1 MLNVN
6 DVRQYFIDEL
16 AAKRFVTDKTGVK
29 TIEMVAA
36 QFVVDEPSI
45 FGKVNKDYVRREMD
59 WYKSMSRNVYDIE
72 PPVPEIWKSVADKD
86 GNINS
91 NYGWCVYSEENYNQ
105 YERLIDELKKNPDS
119 RRAILIYT
127 RPSIWVDFD
136 EGGRSDFICTNA
148 CQYLIRDGKLVS
160 IVSMRSND
168 AIYGF
173 KNDAA
178 WQMYIHQ
185 LIADELLV
193 EKGDLIWNAGSLHVY
208 ERHFD
213 LVRNEPHHW
222 NRKATVNLK

>member
-1 MLNVN
+1 MQSVS
-6 DVRQYFIDEL
+6 DVRKYFIDEL
-16 AAKRFVTDKTGVK
+16 ASERFVTDKTGVK

-45 FGKVNKDYVRREMD
+45 FGKVNEDYVRREMN

-72 PPVPEIWKSVADKD
+72 PPVPEIWKAVADKD

-91 NYGWCVYSEENYNQ
+91 NYGWCVYSEENYDQ
-105 YERLIDELKKNPDS
+105 YNRCVAELKKNPDS

-136 EGGRSDFICTNA
+136 ENGRSDFICTNA
-148 CQYLIRDGKLVS
+148 CQYLIRNNKLVS
-160 IVSMRSND
+160 IVNMRSND

-185 LIADELLV
+185 QMADELGI
-193 EKGDLIWNAGSLHVY
+193 ETGDLIWNAGSLHVY
-208 ERHFD
+208 QRHFD
-213 LVRNEPHHW
+213 LV
-222 NRKATVNLK
+222 K

>member
-1 MLNVN
+1 MQNVS

-16 AAKRFVTDKTGVK
+16 AAEHFVTDKTGVK

-45 FGKVNKDYVRREMD
+45 FGKVNEDYVRREMN

-173 KNDAA
+173 ENDAA

-185 LIADELLV
+185 QIADELDV
-193 EKGDLIWNAGSLHVY
+193 ETGDLIWNAGSLHVY
-208 ERHFD
+208 ERHFE
-213 LVRNEPHHW
+213 LV
-222 NRKATVNLK
+222 K

>member
-1 MLNVN
+1 MQNVS

-16 AAKRFVTDKTGVK
+16 ASERFVTDKTGVK

-45 FGKVNKDYVRREMD
+45 FGKVNEDYVRREMN

-72 PPVPEIWKSVADKD
+72 APVPEIWKSVADKD

-148 CQYLIRDGKLVS
+148 CQYLIRDDKLVS
-160 IVSMRSND
+160 IVNMRSND

-178 WQMYIHQ
+178 WQMYIQ
-185 LIADELLV
+185 DKIADELDV
-193 EKGDLIWNAGSLHVY
+193 ETGDLIWNAGSLHVY
-208 ERHFD
+208 ERHFE
-213 LVRNEPHHW
+213 LV
-222 NRKATVNLK
+222 K

>member
-1 MLNVN
+1 MQNVS

-16 AAKRFVTDKTGVK
+16 AAERFVTDKTGVK

-45 FGKVNKDYVRREMD
+45 FGKVNEDYVRREMN

-72 PPVPEIWKSVADKD
+72 APVPEIWKSVADKD

-148 CQYLIRDGKLVS
+148 CQYLIRDDKLVS
-160 IVSMRSND
+160 IVNMRSND

-178 WQMYIHQ
+178 WQMYIQ
-185 LIADELLV
+185 DKIADELDV
-193 EKGDLIWNAGSLHVY
+193 ETGDLIWNAGSLHVY
-208 ERHFD
+208 ERHFE
-213 LVRNEPHHW
+213 LV
-222 NRKATVNLK
+222 K

>member
-1 MLNVN
+1 MQSVS
-6 DVRQYFIDEL
+6 DVRKYFIDEL
-16 AAKRFVTDKTGVK
+16 AAERFVTDKTGVK

-45 FGKVNKDYVRREMD
+45 FGKVNEDYVRREMN

-72 PPVPEIWKSVADKD
+72 PPVPEIWKAVADKD

-91 NYGWCVYSEENYNQ
+91 NYGWCVYSEENYDQ
-105 YERLIDELKKNPDS
+105 YNRCVAELKKNPDS

-136 EGGRSDFICTNA
+136 ENGRSDFICTNA
-148 CQYLIRDGKLVS
+148 CQYLIRNNKLVS
-160 IVSMRSND
+160 IVNMRSND

-185 LIADELLV
+185 QMADELGI
-193 EKGDLIWNAGSLHVY
+193 ETGDLIWNAGSLHVY
-208 ERHFD
+208 QRHFD
-213 LVRNEPHHW
+213 LV
-222 NRKATVNLK
+222 K

>member
-1 MLNVN
+1 MQSVS

-16 AAKRFVTDKTGVK
+16 AAEHFVTDKTGVK

-45 FGKVNKDYVRREMD
+45 FGKVNEDYVRREMN

-72 PPVPEIWKSVADKD
+72 APVPEIWKSVADKD

-148 CQYLIRDGKLVS
+148 CQYLIRDDKLVS
-160 IVSMRSND
+160 IVNMRSND

-178 WQMYIHQ
+178 WQMYIQ
-185 LIADELLV
+185 DKIADELDV
-193 EKGDLIWNAGSLHVY
+193 ETGDLIWNAGSLHVY
-208 ERHFD
+208 ERHFE
-213 LVRNEPHHW
+213 LV
-222 NRKATVNLK
+222 K

>member
-1 MLNVN
+1 MQNVS

-16 AAKRFVTDKTGVK
+16 AAEHFVTDKTGVK

-45 FGKVNKDYVRREMD
+45 FGKVNEDYVRREMN

-72 PPVPEIWKSVADKD
+72 APVPEIWKSVADKD

-148 CQYLIRDGKLVS
+148 CQYLIRDDKLVS
-160 IVSMRSND
+160 IVNMRSND

-178 WQMYIHQ
+178 WQMYIQ
-185 LIADELLV
+185 DKIADELDV
-193 EKGDLIWNAGSLHVY
+193 ETGDLIWNAGSLHVY
-208 ERHFD
+208 ERHFE
-213 LVRNEPHHW
+213 LV
-222 NRKATVNLK
+222 K

>member
-1 MLNVN
+1 MQNVS

-16 AAKRFVTDKTGVK
+16 AAEHFVTDKTGVK

-36 QFVVDEPSI
+36 QFVVDQPSI
-45 FGKVNKDYVRREMD
+45 FGKVNEDYVRREMN

-160 IVSMRSND
+160 IVNMRSND

-185 LIADELLV
+185 QIADELDV
-193 EKGDLIWNAGSLHVY
+193 ETGDLIWNAGSLHVY
-208 ERHFD
+208 ERHFE
-213 LVRNEPHHW
+213 LV
-222 NRKATVNLK
+222 K

>member
-1 MLNVN
+1 MQNVS

-16 AAKRFVTDKTGVK
+16 AAEHFVTDKTGVK

-45 FGKVNKDYVRREMD
+45 FGKVNEDYVRREMN

-160 IVSMRSND
+160 IVNMRSND

-185 LIADELLV
+185 QIADELDV
-193 EKGDLIWNAGSLHVY
+193 ETGDLIWNAGSLHVY
-208 ERHFD
+208 ERHFE
-213 LVRNEPHHW
+213 LV
-222 NRKATVNLK
+222 K

>member
-1 MLNVN
+1 MQNVS
-6 DVRQYFIDEL
+6 DVRQFFIDEL
-16 AAKRFVTDKTGVK
+16 AAERFVTDKTGVK

-45 FGKVNKDYVRREMD
+45 FGKVNEDYVRREMN

-72 PPVPEIWKSVADKD
+72 APVPEIWKSVADKD

-148 CQYLIRDGKLVS
+148 CQYLIRDDKLVS
-160 IVSMRSND
+160 IVNMRSND

-178 WQMYIHQ
+178 WQMYIQ
-185 LIADELLV
+185 DKIADELDV
-193 EKGDLIWNAGSLHVY
+193 ETGDLIWNAGSLHVY
-208 ERHFD
+208 ERHFE
-213 LVRNEPHHW
+213 LV
-222 NRKATVNLK
+222 K

>member
-1 MLNVN
+1 MQNVS

-16 AAKRFVTDKTGVK
+16 AAEHFVTDKTGVK

-45 FGKVNKDYVRREMD
+45 FGKVNEDYVRREMN

-72 PPVPEIWKSVADKD
+72 APVPEIWKSVADKD

-148 CQYLIRDGKLVS
+148 CQYLIRDDKLVS
-160 IVSMRSND
+160 IVNMRSND

-185 LIADELLV
+185 QIADELDV
-193 EKGDLIWNAGSLHVY
+193 ETGDLIWNAGSLHVY
-208 ERHFD
+208 ERHLE
-213 LVRNEPHHW
+213 LV
-222 NRKATVNLK
+222 K

>member
-1 MLNVN
+1 MQNVS

-16 AAKRFVTDKTGVK
+16 AAEHFVTDKTGVK

-45 FGKVNKDYVRREMD
+45 FGKVNEDYVRREMN

-72 PPVPEIWKSVADKD
+72 APVPEIWKSVADKD

-168 AIYGF
+168 AIYCF

-185 LIADELLV
+185 QIANELDV
-193 EKGDLIWNAGSLHVY
+193 ETGDLIWNAGSLHVY

-213 LVRNEPHHW
+213 LV
-222 NRKATVNLK
+222 K